1 MGIMT
6 HEGFQGPA
14 DDDKHA
20 ADQAGPGKLE
30 LTDLRLSP
38 GYLLARLGA
47 DSRGLWGRM
56 LSERGLTPHHFGVLM
71 ALAQLGEAPQQRLV
85 AIIGV
90 DPRNAVGIMDGLSER
105 ALLERSID
113 PNDRR
118 RHVIRLTPA
127 GAAVVA
133 ELRAAGTA
141 IEDEMFQGL
150 DPGERGALYALLLK
164 LFDARMRP

>member
-1 MGIMT
+1 MQT
-6 HEGFQGPA
+6 ADPVGPS
-14 DDDKHA
+14 
-20 ADQAGPGKLE
+20 E
-30 LTDLRLSP
+30 LGLNELRLSP

-56 LSERGLTPHHFGVLM
+56 LSERGLTPHQFGVLM
-71 ALAQLGEAPQQRLV
+71 ALAQIGETHQQRLV

-105 ALLERSID
+105 SLLERTID

-118 RHVIRLTPA
+118 RHVVRLTA
-127 GAAVVA
+127 KGASVVT
-133 ELRAAGTA
+133 ELRDAGKA
-141 IEDEMFQGL
+141 IEDQMFHGL
-150 DPGERGALYALLLK
+150 TLGERDALHALLLK

>member
-1 MGIMT
+1 MNIMP
-6 HEGFQGPA
+6 HEGLQERPHSEKPTA
-14 DDDKHA
+14 DP
-20 ADQAGPGKLE
+20 AGPSL
-30 LTDLRLSP
+30 LNDLRLNT

-56 LSERGLTPHHFGVLM
+56 LSERGLTPHQFGVLM
-71 ALAQLGEAPQQRLV
+71 ALAQLGEAHQQRLV

-105 ALLERSID
+105 ALLERTID

-118 RHVIRLTPA
+118 RHLIRLTPK

-133 ELRAAGTA
+133 ELRDTGAA
-141 IEDEMFQGL
+141 IEDQMFDGL
-150 DPGERGALYALLLK
+150 DRGERDALHALLLK
-164 LFDARMRP
+164 LFDARMRL